1 MCSRPTSTTTT
12 SPAGWPWP
20 GRRARPTTST
30 PRTRWHLTG
39 YPSPAAT
46 WCRSGRRCGCAR
58 SPPPG
63 HTFTHLAYAL
73 EYPATGETVAVFTG
87 GSLLHGSAGRPDL
100 FGAAHTHALAA
111 AQHTSVRRLA
121 TNLPAQAAVYPT
133 HGFGSFRAPAGPGA
147 DGSTIGEE
155 RRVNPALALD
165 EDAYIAWLLAGLDDY
180 PAYYAQMGPAN
191 AAGPAAP
198 DLSLIHI

>member
-1 MCSRPTSTTTT
+1 M
-12 SPAGWPWP
+12 
-20 GRRARPTTST
+20 
-30 PRTRWHLTG
+30 
-39 YPSPAAT
+39 
-46 WCRSGRRCGCAR
+46 
-58 SPPPG
+58 
-63 HTFTHLAYAL
+63 
-73 EYPATGETVAVFTG
+73 FTG

-198 DLSLIHI
+198 DLALAAVSGTALTLIGESPGQVADAKRDLTRILHAAGHAVTAIDDDFSRAALTGLPLSTGPAANSPGSAPASHLRHRVPFGP